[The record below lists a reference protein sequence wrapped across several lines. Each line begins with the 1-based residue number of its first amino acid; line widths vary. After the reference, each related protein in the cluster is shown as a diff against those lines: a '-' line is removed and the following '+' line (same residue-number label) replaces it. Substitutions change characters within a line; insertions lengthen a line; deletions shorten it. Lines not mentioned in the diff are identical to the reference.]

1 MDYQKIINEIVAQ
14 IDLSKFDGKVAD
26 YIPELGKVSPDKF
39 GIHLNCID
47 SGHYYYG
54 DSEEK
59 FSIQSIAKVLT
70 LTLAATKI
78 GDKILERVDVEP
90 SGDPFNSLTQL
101 EYENGIPRN
110 PLINAG
116 ALVVC
121 DILLSELEN
130 PKEDFLEF
138 VRRLAEDN
146 TINYSEKVARSE
158 HKSGFRNAALVN
170 YMKSFGNIRNKVED
184 VLDLYFYTCSL
195 EMTCRELSKIFMI
208 FANRGC
214 LLRTGERLLTGSQ
227 TKRINAVMQTCGFY
241 DEAGEFAFR
250 VGLPGKSGVGGGIV
264 AVHPGYYSVVVW
276 GPKLNPKGNS
286 ALGMRV
292 LELLTTKT
300 ELSVF

>member
-1 MDYQKIINEIVAQ
+1 MDYQKIINEIVAF
-14 IDLSKFDGKVAD
+14 IDMDKYDGKVAD
-26 YIPELGKVSPDKF
+26 YIPELGKVSPSKF

-47 SGHYYYG
+47 SGHYSHG
-54 DSEEK
+54 DSDEK
-59 FSIQSIAKVLT
+59 FSIQSIAKVFT
-70 LTLAATKI
+70 LTLAAIKI
-78 GDKILERVDVEP
+78 GDKVLERVDVEP

-121 DILLSELEN
+121 DILLTELEN
-130 PKEDFLEF
+130 PKEDFLAF
-138 VRRLAEDN
+138 VRKIAQN
-146 TINYSEKVARSE
+146 QNINYSSVVARSE
-158 HKSGFRNAALVN
+158 EKSGFRNAALVN
-170 YMKSFGNIRNKVED
+170 YMKSFGNIHNKVDD
-184 VLDLYFYTCSL
+184 VLDLYFHTCSI
-195 EMTCRELSKIFMI
+195 EMTCKELSETFML
-208 FANRGC
+208 FANRGRI
-214 LLRTGERLLTGSQ
+214 LSSGERILTGSQ

-250 VGLPGKSGVGGGIV
+250 VGLPGKSGVGGGI
-264 AVHPGYYSVVVW
+264 AAIHPGYYSVVVW
-276 GPKLNPKGNS
+276 SPKLNPKGNS

>member
-1 MDYQKIINEIVAQ
+1 MDYQKIINEIASG
-14 IDLSKFDGKVAD
+14 IDLSKYEGEVAD

-39 GIHLNCID
+39 GIHLNSID
-47 SGHYYYG
+47 SGHYFHG
-54 DSEEK
+54 DSNEK
-59 FSIQSIAKVLT
+59 FSIQSISKVFT
-70 LTLAATKI
+70 LTLAALNI

-116 ALVVC
+116 ALVIC
-121 DILLSELEN
+121 DILLTELEN
-130 PKEDFLEF
+130 PKEDFLAF
-138 VRRLAEDN
+138 VRKIAQNPKIDYNL
-146 TINYSEKVARSE
+146 KVAKSE
-158 HKSGFRNAALVN
+158 WKSGFRNAALVN
-170 YMKSFGNIRNKVED
+170 FMKSFGNIHNRTEE
-184 VLDLYFYTCSL
+184 VLDLYFHTCSI
-195 EMTCRELSKIFMI
+195 EMTCKELSETFML

-214 LLRTGERLLTGSQ
+214 ILTSGERILTGSQ

-250 VGLPGKSGVGGGIV
+250 VGLPGKSGVGGGIA

-276 GPKLNPKGNS
+276 SPKLNPKGNS
-286 ALGMRV
+286 TLGMRV

>member
-1 MDYQKIINEIVAQ
+1 MDYQKIINEIVAD
-14 IDLSKFDGKVAD
+14 IDLAKYEGKVAD
-26 YIPELGKVSPDKF
+26 YIPELRKVSPDKF

-47 SGHYYYG
+47 SGHYFHG
-54 DSEEK
+54 DSNEK

-70 LTLAATKI
+70 LTLAALKI
-78 GDKILERVDVEP
+78 GDKVLERVDVEP

-121 DILLSELEN
+121 DILLTELEN
-130 PKEDFLEF
+130 PKKDFLDF
-138 VRRLAEDN
+138 VRKIAQNEN
-146 TINYSEKVARSE
+146 INYSFVVARSKE
-158 HKSGFRNAALVN
+158 KSGFRNAALVN
-170 YMKSFGNIRNKVED
+170 YMKSFGNIHNKVED
-184 VLDLYFYTCSL
+184 VLDLYFHTCSI
-195 EMTCRELSKIFMI
+195 EMTCKELSETFML

-214 LLRTGERLLTGSQ
+214 ILSTKERILTGSQ
-227 TKRINAVMQTCGFY
+227 AKRINAVMQTCGFY

-276 GPKLNPKGNS
+276 SPKLNPKGNS